1 MACKARHPRAS
12 FALICRIGAEQGR
25 GMNEGDIAKDRIGAR
40 PDSGS
45 VIDFRPSPG
54 PSAPP
59 QVSFNRLEL
68 GAILNVYGRMV
79 AAGEWRDY
87 ALDFNRDCAVFSIY
101 RRASEMPLYRV
112 VKTPALARRQGAYA
126 VIVSAGHVLKRG
138 QDLARVLAIFDKPV
152 RLVT

>member
-1 MACKARHPRAS
+1 MSEGEMAESRADTRHD
-12 FALICRIGAEQGR
+12 
-25 GMNEGDIAKDRIGAR
+25 N
-40 PDSGS
+40 S
-45 VIDFRPSPG
+45 VVVDFRPSAAS
-54 PSAPP
+54 SAPP

-87 ALDFNRDCAVFSIY
+87 ALDFSRDSAVFSIY

-112 VKTPALARRQGAYA
+112 VKTPALARKQGAYA
-126 VIVSAGHVLKRG
+126 VIASAGQVLKRG

>member
-1 MACKARHPRAS
+1 MS
-12 FALICRIGAEQGR
+12 
-25 GMNEGDIAKDRIGAR
+25 EGEIAKDRIATR
-40 PDSGS
+40 PDAGT
-45 VIDFRPSPG
+45 VVDFRPPQT
-54 PSAPP
+54 PATPTTTTPP

-87 ALDFNRDCAVFSIY
+87 AIDFNRDSAVFSIY

-112 VKTPALARRQGAYA
+112 VKTPALARKQGAYA
-126 VIVSAGHVLKRG
+126 VIASAGQVLKRG